1 MSSHTD
7 TNAPMGITR
16 ITNTLAAV
24 PLIIDLGFKLRG
36 YLTLQPASNLLPRA
50 DTNSTLTCMNKRP
63 TGN

>member
-24 PLIIDLGFKLRG
+24 PLIIDPGRVVQSWVKITQG
-36 YLTLQPASNLLPRA
+36 
-50 DTNSTLTCMNKRP
+50 
-63 TGN
+63 